1 MKELNGKKLVE
12 LSFDIQSG
20 LGNTEVPLFGNLREI
35 GIATTLAIHLK
46 GLPEIEYEVLRSVS
60 DYYFNIPSL
69 ALKGALKILAE
80 IEYVKLHMKGRNIC
94 KVMPQVPRFTDLHE
108 KIGDYFNFS
117 DMNEYEQA
125 SLVILSE
132 LQNKPQQRN
141 YILNSTGIE
150 NKILDEC
157 LKIGEHGN
165 YFREYRKRGKDIL
178 ASPFYFADNLDGL
191 VDLSAKIGSDDI
203 SKVLDIIKRNQGWP
217 LSRIRAQGEIGGIK
231 LTKTQNILL
240 MQLCSEGIVKPPS
253 IKFNNKQE
261 YFIFTPRPG
270 NKRLDVNNR
279 EIYERAM
286 ALVSCVRKG
295 QLLADNYKI
304 RNPILI
310 LRKLK
315 DSGYIGANSE
325 AQSQYRNLVFLKVG
339 FLIKSG
345 NDRFAFKLDKNQQ
358 ENIDA
363 LDLAISLLETG
374 ELANMDVNKEAQLAL
389 SKDENYI
396 QSIISSAELKKREKI
411 SLDESA
417 TEQFEQLILE
427 MS

>member
-1 MKELNGKKLVE
+1 
-12 LSFDIQSG
+12 
-20 LGNTEVPLFGNLREI
+20 
-35 GIATTLAIHLK
+35 
-46 GLPEIEYEVLRSVS
+46 
-60 DYYFNIPSL
+60 
-69 ALKGALKILAE
+69 
-80 IEYVKLHMKGRNIC
+80 
-94 KVMPQVPRFTDLHE
+94 
-108 KIGDYFNFS
+108 
-117 DMNEYEQA
+117 
-125 SLVILSE
+125 
-132 LQNKPQQRN
+132 
-141 YILNSTGIE
+141 
-150 NKILDEC
+150 
-157 LKIGEHGN
+157 
-165 YFREYRKRGKDIL
+165 
-178 ASPFYFADNLDGL
+178 
-191 VDLSAKIGSDDI
+191 
-203 SKVLDIIKRNQGWP
+203 
-217 LSRIRAQGEIGGIK
+217 
-231 LTKTQNILL
+231 
-240 MQLCSEGIVKPPS
+240 
-253 IKFNNKQE
+253 
-261 YFIFTPRPG
+261 
-270 NKRLDVNNR
+270 
-279 EIYERAM
+279 M

-304 RNPILI
+304 RYPILI